1 MKKKNNYQIPNTNLN
16 INEEIK
22 LSQNSNSQR
31 RTINYSNFDKQE
43 TEDLSLNSSF
53 IDLNKKNIDDV
64 LPRNRLKLSNE
75 LEKKIAKLPKFTI
88 SETGK
93 NERINSTKYLH
104 YSDYEPL
111 KLYSIP
117 FFFWTIGFL
126 FFCLDLLFII
136 NMFMCINKNNFID
149 GFCGKNIFEY
159 IVLIIIFL
167 VGGSFFIVARY
178 ETITIDKQKGL
189 MTLTKFYLIGCK
201 NSVLEIPIESI
212 NTIFPTRLLIKK
224 SSEMTKNC
232 LCKIGITFNGI
243 ITVYT
248 FKTVCSYFIIKDIIK
263 IRAYLYK
270 KIQTFES
277 VETELNGL
285 ESYIDVIQK

>member
-1 MKKKNNYQIPNTNLN
+1 MKKKVKFSIPDTNLN
-16 INEEIK
+16 INNEI
-22 LSQNSNSQR
+22 NNSQR
-31 RTINYSNFDKQE
+31 KTINYSLFKSQE
-43 TEDLSLNSSF
+43 TEDLSFNNSF
-53 IDLNKKNIDDV
+53 VDINKKNIDDV
-64 LPRNRLKLSNE
+64 LPRNRLKFSNE
-75 LEKKIAKLPKFTI
+75 LEKKISKLPKFTI
-88 SETGK
+88 SENGK
-93 NERINSTKYLH
+93 NDRINSTKYLK

-111 KLYSIP
+111 KLHSIP
-117 FFFWTIGFL
+117 FFFWTIGIL

-136 NMFMCINKNNFID
+136 NMFLCIDKKNFID
-149 GFCGKNIFEY
+149 GFCGKKFIEY
-159 IVLIIIFL
+159 FVLIVIFL

-189 MTLTKFYLIGCK
+189 MTLTKFYLLGCK
-201 NSVLEIPIESI
+201 NSVLEIPIENI

-270 KIQTFES
+270 KIQTYES
-277 VETELNGL
+277 VETELNGY

>member
-1 MKKKNNYQIPNTNLN
+1 MKNKNKYSIPDTNLN
-16 INEEIK
+16 INNEI
-22 LSQNSNSQR
+22 NNSQR
-31 RTINYSNFDKQE
+31 KTINYSLFKSQE
-43 TEDLSLNSSF
+43 TEDLSLNNSF
-53 IDLNKKNIDDV
+53 VDINKKNIDDV
-64 LPRNRLKLSNE
+64 LPRNRLKFSND
-75 LEKKIAKLPKFTI
+75 LEKKISKLPKFTI
-88 SETGK
+88 SENGK
-93 NERINSTKYLH
+93 NDRINSTKYLK

-111 KLYSIP
+111 KLHSIP
-117 FFFWTIGFL
+117 FFFWTIGIL

-136 NMFMCINKNNFID
+136 NMFLCIDKKNFID
-149 GFCGKNIFEY
+149 GFCGKKFIEY
-159 IVLIIIFL
+159 FVLIVIFL

-189 MTLTKFYLIGCK
+189 MTLTKFYLLGCK
-201 NSVLEIPIESI
+201 NSVLEIPIENI

-270 KIQTFES
+270 KIQTYES
-277 VETELNGL
+277 VETELNGY

>member
-1 MKKKNNYQIPNTNLN
+1 MKKVKFSIPDTNLN
-16 INEEIK
+16 INNEINN
-22 LSQNSNSQR
+22 LQR
-31 RTINYSNFDKQE
+31 KTIDYSLFKSQE
-43 TEDLSLNSSF
+43 TEDLSFNNSF
-53 IDLNKKNIDDV
+53 VDINKKNIDVV

-75 LEKKIAKLPKFTI
+75 LEKKISKLPKFTI
-88 SETGK
+88 SENGK
-93 NERINSTKYLH
+93 NDRINSTKYLK
-104 YSDYEPL
+104 YSDYAPL

-117 FFFWTIGFL
+117 FFFWTVGFL

-136 NMFMCINKNNFID
+136 NMFLCINKKNFID
-149 GFCGKNIFEY
+149 GFCGKKFIEY
-159 IVLIIIFL
+159 FILIVIFL

-201 NSVLEIPIESI
+201 NSVLEIPIENI

-270 KIQTFES
+270 KIQTYES
-277 VETELNGL
+277 VETELNGY

>member
-1 MKKKNNYQIPNTNLN
+1 MKKVKFSIPDTNLN
-16 INEEIK
+16 INNEINN
-22 LSQNSNSQR
+22 LQR
-31 RTINYSNFDKQE
+31 KTIDYSLFKSQE
-43 TEDLSLNSSF
+43 TEDLSFNNSF
-53 IDLNKKNIDDV
+53 VDINKKNIDDV
-64 LPRNRLKLSNE
+64 LPRNRLKFSNE
-75 LEKKIAKLPKFTI
+75 LEKKISKLPKFTI
-88 SETGK
+88 SENGK
-93 NERINSTKYLH
+93 NDRINSTKYLK

-111 KLYSIP
+111 KLHSIP
-117 FFFWTIGFL
+117 FFFWTIGIL

-136 NMFMCINKNNFID
+136 NMFLCIDKKNFID
-149 GFCGKNIFEY
+149 GFCGKKFIEY
-159 IVLIIIFL
+159 FVLIVIFL

-189 MTLTKFYLIGCK
+189 MTLTKFYLLGCK
-201 NSVLEIPIESI
+201 NSVLEIPIENI

-270 KIQTFES
+270 KIQTYES
-277 VETELNGL
+277 VETELNGY

>member
-1 MKKKNNYQIPNTNLN
+1 MKNKNKFSIPDTNLN
-16 INEEIK
+16 INNEI
-22 LSQNSNSQR
+22 NNSQR
-31 RTINYSNFDKQE
+31 KTINYSLFKSQE
-43 TEDLSLNSSF
+43 TEDLSLNNSF
-53 IDLNKKNIDDV
+53 VDINKKNIDDV
-64 LPRNRLKLSNE
+64 LPRNRLKFSNE
-75 LEKKIAKLPKFTI
+75 LEKKISKLPKFTI
-88 SETGK
+88 SENGK
-93 NERINSTKYLH
+93 NDRINSTKCLK

-111 KLYSIP
+111 KLHSIP
-117 FFFWTIGFL
+117 FFFWTIGIL

-136 NMFMCINKNNFID
+136 NMFLCIDKKNFID
-149 GFCGKNIFEY
+149 GFCGKKFIEY
-159 IVLIIIFL
+159 FVLIVIFL

-189 MTLTKFYLIGCK
+189 MTLTKFYLLGCK
-201 NSVLEIPIESI
+201 NSVLEIPIENI

-270 KIQTFES
+270 KIQTYES
-277 VETELNGL
+277 VETELNGY

>member
-1 MKKKNNYQIPNTNLN
+1 MKNKIKFSIPDTNLN
-16 INEEIK
+16 INNEI
-22 LSQNSNSQR
+22 NNSQR
-31 RTINYSNFDKQE
+31 KTINYSLFKSQE
-43 TEDLSLNSSF
+43 TEDLSLNNSF
-53 IDLNKKNIDDV
+53 VDINKKNIDDV
-64 LPRNRLKLSNE
+64 LPRNRLKFSNE
-75 LEKKIAKLPKFTI
+75 LEKKISKLPKFII
-88 SETGK
+88 SENGK
-93 NERINSTKYLH
+93 NDRINSTKYLK

-111 KLYSIP
+111 KLHSIP
-117 FFFWTIGFL
+117 FFFWTIGIL

-136 NMFMCINKNNFID
+136 NMFLCIDKKNFID
-149 GFCGKNIFEY
+149 GFCGKKFIEY
-159 IVLIIIFL
+159 FVLIVIFL

-189 MTLTKFYLIGCK
+189 MTLTKFYLLGCK
-201 NSVLEIPIESI
+201 NSVLEIPIENI

-270 KIQTFES
+270 KIQTYES
-277 VETELNGL
+277 VETELNGY
-285 ESYIDVIQK
+285 ESYIDVIHK

>member
-1 MKKKNNYQIPNTNLN
+1 MKNKKNYSIPDTNLN
-16 INEEIK
+16 INNEI
-22 LSQNSNSQR
+22 NNNSQR
-31 RTINYSNFDKQE
+31 KTINYSLFKSQE
-43 TEDLSLNSSF
+43 TEDLSLNNSF
-53 IDLNKKNIDDV
+53 VDINKKNIDDV
-64 LPRNRLKLSNE
+64 LPRNRLKFSNE
-75 LEKKIAKLPKFTI
+75 LEKKISKLPKFTI
-88 SETGK
+88 SENGK
-93 NERINSTKYLH
+93 NDRINSTKYLK

-111 KLYSIP
+111 KLHSIP
-117 FFFWTIGFL
+117 FFFWTIGIL

-136 NMFMCINKNNFID
+136 NMFLCIDKKNFID
-149 GFCGKNIFEY
+149 GFCGKKFIEY
-159 IVLIIIFL
+159 FVLIVIFL

-189 MTLTKFYLIGCK
+189 MTLTKFYLLGCK
-201 NSVLEIPIESI
+201 NSVLEIPIENI

-270 KIQTFES
+270 KIQTYES
-277 VETELNGL
+277 VETELNGY

>member
-1 MKKKNNYQIPNTNLN
+1 M
-16 INEEIK
+16 
-22 LSQNSNSQR
+22 
-31 RTINYSNFDKQE
+31 
-43 TEDLSLNSSF
+43 
-53 IDLNKKNIDDV
+53 
-64 LPRNRLKLSNE
+64 
-75 LEKKIAKLPKFTI
+75 
-88 SETGK
+88 
-93 NERINSTKYLH
+93 
-104 YSDYEPL
+104 
-111 KLYSIP
+111 
-117 FFFWTIGFL
+117 FL
-126 FFCLDLLFII
+126 
-136 NMFMCINKNNFID
+136 CINKKNFID
-149 GFCGKNIFEY
+149 GFCGKKFIEY
-159 IVLIIIFL
+159 FILIVIFL

-201 NSVLEIPIESI
+201 NSVLEIPIENI

-270 KIQTFES
+270 KIQTYES
-277 VETELNGL
+277 VETELNGY

>member
-1 MKKKNNYQIPNTNLN
+1 MKNKKNYSIPDANLN
-16 INEEIK
+16 INNEI
-22 LSQNSNSQR
+22 NNNSQR
-31 RTINYSNFDKQE
+31 KTINYSLFKSQE
-43 TEDLSLNSSF
+43 TEDLSLNNSF
-53 IDLNKKNIDDV
+53 VDINKKNIDDV
-64 LPRNRLKLSNE
+64 LPRNRLKFSNE
-75 LEKKIAKLPKFTI
+75 LEKKISKLPKFTI
-88 SETGK
+88 SENGK
-93 NERINSTKYLH
+93 NDRINSTKYLK

-111 KLYSIP
+111 KLHSIP
-117 FFFWTIGFL
+117 FFFWTIGIL

-136 NMFMCINKNNFID
+136 NMFLCIDKKNFID
-149 GFCGKNIFEY
+149 GFCGKTFIEY
-159 IVLIIIFL
+159 FVLIVIFL

-201 NSVLEIPIESI
+201 NSVLEIPIENI

-270 KIQTFES
+270 KIQTYES
-277 VETELNGL
+277 VETELNGY

>member
-1 MKKKNNYQIPNTNLN
+1 MKNKKNYSIPDTNLN
-16 INEEIK
+16 INNEI
-22 LSQNSNSQR
+22 NNNSQR
-31 RTINYSNFDKQE
+31 KTINYSLFKSQE
-43 TEDLSLNSSF
+43 TEDLSLNNSF
-53 IDLNKKNIDDV
+53 VDINKKNIDDV

-75 LEKKIAKLPKFTI
+75 LEKKISKLPKFTI
-88 SETGK
+88 SENGK
-93 NERINSTKYLH
+93 NDRINSTKYLK

-111 KLYSIP
+111 KLHSIP
-117 FFFWTIGFL
+117 FFFWTIGIL

-136 NMFMCINKNNFID
+136 NMFLCIDKKNFID
-149 GFCGKNIFEY
+149 GFCGKKFIEY
-159 IVLIIIFL
+159 FVLIVIFL

-189 MTLTKFYLIGCK
+189 MTLTKFYLLGCK
-201 NSVLEIPIESI
+201 NSVLEIPIENI

-270 KIQTFES
+270 KIQTYES
-277 VETELNGL
+277 VETELNGY

>member
-1 MKKKNNYQIPNTNLN
+1 MKNKNKFSIPDTNLN
-16 INEEIK
+16 INNEI
-22 LSQNSNSQR
+22 NNSQR
-31 RTINYSNFDKQE
+31 KTINYSLFKSQE
-43 TEDLSLNSSF
+43 TEDLSFNNSF
-53 IDLNKKNIDDV
+53 VDINKKNIDDV

-75 LEKKIAKLPKFTI
+75 LEKKISKLPKFTI
-88 SETGK
+88 SENGK
-93 NERINSTKYLH
+93 NDRINSTKYLK

-111 KLYSIP
+111 KLHSIP
-117 FFFWTIGFL
+117 FFFWTVGFL

-136 NMFMCINKNNFID
+136 NMFLFINKKNFID
-149 GFCGKNIFEY
+149 GFCGKKFIEY
-159 IVLIIIFL
+159 FILIVIFL

-189 MTLTKFYLIGCK
+189 MTLTKFYLLGCK
-201 NSVLEIPIESI
+201 NSVLEIPIENI

-270 KIQTFES
+270 KIQTYES
-277 VETELNGL
+277 VETELNGY

>member
-1 MKKKNNYQIPNTNLN
+1 MKNKKNYSIPETNLN
-16 INEEIK
+16 INNEI
-22 LSQNSNSQR
+22 NNNSQR
-31 RTINYSNFDKQE
+31 KTINYSLFKSQE
-43 TEDLSLNSSF
+43 TEDLSLNNSF
-53 IDLNKKNIDDV
+53 VDINKKNIDDV

-75 LEKKIAKLPKFTI
+75 LEKKISKLPKFTI
-88 SETGK
+88 SENGK
-93 NERINSTKYLH
+93 NDRINSTKYLK

-111 KLYSIP
+111 KLHSIP
-117 FFFWTIGFL
+117 FFFWTIGIL

-136 NMFMCINKNNFID
+136 NMFLCIDKKNFID
-149 GFCGKNIFEY
+149 GFCGKKFIEY
-159 IVLIIIFL
+159 FVLIVIFL

-189 MTLTKFYLIGCK
+189 MTLTKFYLLGCK
-201 NSVLEIPIESI
+201 NSVLEIPIENI

-270 KIQTFES
+270 KIQTYES
-277 VETELNGL
+277 VETELNGY

>member
-1 MKKKNNYQIPNTNLN
+1 MKNKKNYSIPETNLN
-16 INEEIK
+16 INNEI
-22 LSQNSNSQR
+22 NNNSQR
-31 RTINYSNFDKQE
+31 KTINYSLFKSQE

-53 IDLNKKNIDDV
+53 VDINKKNIDDV

-75 LEKKIAKLPKFTI
+75 LEKKISKLPKFTI
-88 SETGK
+88 SENGK
-93 NERINSTKYLH
+93 NDRINSTKYLK

-111 KLYSIP
+111 KLHSIP
-117 FFFWTIGFL
+117 FFFWTIGIL

-136 NMFMCINKNNFID
+136 NMFLCIDKKNFID
-149 GFCGKNIFEY
+149 GFCGKKFIEY
-159 IVLIIIFL
+159 FVLIVIFL

-189 MTLTKFYLIGCK
+189 MTLTKFYLLGCK
-201 NSVLEIPIESI
+201 NSVLEIPIENI

-270 KIQTFES
+270 KIQTYES
-277 VETELNGL
+277 VETELNGY

>member
-1 MKKKNNYQIPNTNLN
+1 MKNKNKFSIPDTNLN
-16 INEEIK
+16 INNEI
-22 LSQNSNSQR
+22 NNSQR
-31 RTINYSNFDKQE
+31 KTINYSLFKSQE
-43 TEDLSLNSSF
+43 TEDLSLNNSF
-53 IDLNKKNIDDV
+53 VDINKKNIDDV

-75 LEKKIAKLPKFTI
+75 LEKKISKLPKFTI
-88 SETGK
+88 SENGK
-93 NERINSTKYLH
+93 NDRINSTKYLK

-111 KLYSIP
+111 KLHSIP
-117 FFFWTIGFL
+117 FFFWTIGIL

-136 NMFMCINKNNFID
+136 NMFLCIDKKNFID
-149 GFCGKNIFEY
+149 GFCGKKFIEY
-159 IVLIIIFL
+159 FVLIVIFL

-189 MTLTKFYLIGCK
+189 MTLTKFYLLGCK
-201 NSVLEIPIESI
+201 NSVLEIPIENI

-270 KIQTFES
+270 KIQTYES
-277 VETELNGL
+277 VETELNGY